1 MSFFGITYELSVTH
15 WCSQVN
21 QVFKR
26 VLGPQGME
34 RRTQTYCRGRE
45 KSGGGKTD
53 FGKEPQREHLED
65 PGSEGRV
72 MGGGVDEG
80 VTGAEGGRYPEN
92 RKKDNEGKFSLM

>member
-1 MSFFGITYELSVTH
+1 MQMSFFGITYELSVTH

-26 VLGPQGME
+26 ELGPEGME

-45 KSGGGKTD
+45 NSGGGKTD
-53 FGKEPQREHLED
+53 LGKEPQREHLED

-72 MGGGVDEG
+72 MGVGGMKVSQGQRAECTQR
-80 VTGAEGGRYPEN
+80 TGKRH
-92 RKKDNEGKFSLM
+92 